1 MALSRRNG
9 GSRATLVFLVL
20 TSITV
25 ITLDFRGQDSGIIG
39 DVRRVATDALAP
51 VRDGADKVLSPIGEA
66 FSGLTDYGDLE
77 DENVRLRARVAELE
91 GQRLRSADAEAE
103 RKALIELAGLDYLGD
118 LPTVAARVV
127 SAPVSNFEQTI
138 ELDRGTN
145 HGVRAGMPVVTGVG
159 LVGHVVEVSGRR
171 RLVRLITD
179 PSASVGVR
187 LLPSGETGIAD
198 GEGPRRDLA
207 VGFIA
212 VNATVSKGDL
222 AFTSGLEG
230 GSDLYPAGI
239 PVGRVKEASSPPGEL
254 EQHVGLR
261 PAADLTHLRFVKVVQ
276 TKIQDDGGR

>member
-9 GSRATLVFLVL
+9 RSRATLVFLVL
-20 TSITV
+20 TSMTV

-51 VRDGADKVLSPIGEA
+51 VRDGADKVLSPVGNA
-66 FSGLTDYGDLE
+66 FSGITDYGDLK
-77 DENVRLRARVAELE
+77 DENARLRARIADLE

-103 RKALIELAGLDYLGD
+103 RKALIELNGLDYLGN

-145 HGVRAGMPVVTGVG
+145 HGVRTGMPVVTGAG

-171 RLVRLITD
+171 SLVRLVSD
-179 PSASVGVR
+179 PSSSVGVR
-187 LLPSGETGIAD
+187 LLPSGESGIAD
-198 GEGPRRDLA
+198 GEGPRRQLG

-212 VNATVSKGDL
+212 TNAKVARGDL

-239 PVGRVKEASSPPGEL
+239 PVGRVTSASSPPGEL
-254 EQHVGLR
+254 EQHVELR
-261 PAADLTHLRFVKVVQ
+261 PAADLAHLRFVKVVK
-276 TKIQDDGGR
+276 TKIRNGA